1 MFNPNTLR
9 YPPQP
14 SELQDYPGLFPVD
27 FILETVLRAGIDWF
41 KTDPKA
47 PSSVFGNL
55 KAPWLAVKYG
65 EGKIKEIA
73 DFIKKYEI
81 RIVQHWALIDQ
92 QLPTLSIQLLDGNE
106 IEERAALADHQGSLD
121 VLDADDMVKGRRD
134 VGYSPIIDNIHIG
147 IHNINTPDL
156 TKYLYYLVIYIL
168 NAFKPQ
174 LEERGLQLGTF
185 RATDLSRM
193 NDYLPENMYSRFV
206 NFTVFSIAR
215 FDKGD
220 VPIIEK
226 IIGLHL
232 DENPVFQ
239 EGSDIDLE
247 TGITVTPKG
256 D

>member
-1 MFNPNTLR
+1 
-9 YPPQP
+9 
-14 SELQDYPGLFPVD
+14 
-27 FILETVLRAGIDWF
+27 
-41 KTDPKA
+41 
-47 PSSVFGNL
+47 
-55 KAPWLAVKYG
+55 
-65 EGKIKEIA
+65 
-73 DFIKKYEI
+73 
-81 RIVQHWALIDQ
+81 
-92 QLPTLSIQLLDGNE
+92 
-106 IEERAALADHQGSLD
+106 
-121 VLDADDMVKGRRD
+121 
-134 VGYSPIIDNIHIG
+134 
-147 IHNINTPDL
+147 L

-193 NDYLPENMYSRFV
+193 NDYLPENMYSRFI

-247 TGITVTPKG
+247 TGITVTPNE
-256 D
+256 